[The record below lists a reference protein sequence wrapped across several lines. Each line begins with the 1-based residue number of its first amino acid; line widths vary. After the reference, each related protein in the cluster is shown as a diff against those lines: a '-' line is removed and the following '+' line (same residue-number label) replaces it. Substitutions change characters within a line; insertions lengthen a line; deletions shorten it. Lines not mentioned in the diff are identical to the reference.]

1 MRQLKYLLDGF
12 SRRLQDFY
20 LQYSRVDLQVVKQTN
35 SLWIFF
41 FWSFIPSVH
50 RSRTK
55 SHGGLFFSVGTA
67 DFTVISTSNTQT
79 ASGFKRWIKK
89 SCFFFE
95 REREF
100 TGEPGT
106 SNKEKRVNKRSPGRR
121 RSVLEK
127 IYPSIQPTRS
137 MPKSPECELSAAAK
151 PIVRPHWSVLNR
163 PARKSRKEERDG
175 WRRRERFR
183 SQGCSQSSEAS
194 WKRKFRGYFSEWF
207 HVDRVE
213 KIEEIMLKNLTFL
226 KAH

>member
-41 FWSFIPSVH
+41 FFFCSFIPSVH
-50 RSRTK
+50 RSCTK
-55 SHGGLFFSVGTA
+55 SHGVFFFSVGSA

-79 ASGFKRWIKK
+79 ALGFKRWIKK
-89 SCFFFE
+89 NCFFFFE
-95 REREF
+95 SLPVNQTPPIKKREQ
-100 TGEPGT
+100 T
-106 SNKEKRVNKRSPGRR
+106 SEALGR

-151 PIVRPHWSVLNR
+151 PIVRPHWSVFNR
-163 PARKSRKEERDG
+163 PARK
-175 WRRRERFR
+175 RR
-183 SQGCSQSSEAS
+183 
-194 WKRKFRGYFSEWF
+194 
-207 HVDRVE
+207 
-213 KIEEIMLKNLTFL
+213 
-226 KAH
+226 

>member
-41 FWSFIPSVH
+41 FL
-50 RSRTK
+50 
-55 SHGGLFFSVGTA
+55 LFYPVA

-79 ASGFKRWIKK
+79 ALGFKRWIKK
-89 SCFFFE
+89 NCFFFFE
-95 REREF
+95 SLPVNQTPPIKKREQ
-100 TGEPGT
+100 T
-106 SNKEKRVNKRSPGRR
+106 SEALGR

-163 PARKSRKEERDG
+163 PARKRRKEERDG

-183 SQGCSQSSEAS
+183 SQGCSQSSEPS
-194 WKRKFRGYFSEWF
+194 WKRKFRGCFSEWF
-207 HVDRVE
+207 HVDRAE
-213 KIEEIMLKNLTFL
+213 KSKKSCWKTWHFSIS
-226 KAH
+226 